1 MIDFSDPD
9 EIVIDKEGL
18 WHYRG
23 AEMKRA
29 DIVHYLY
36 QYLKKD
42 EKGDYLI
49 EIDDDRCPVRVADA
63 PYVVRGVTAG
73 ERGVGGRP
81 GVHILLNDGTT
92 ETLNLET
99 PLRIGEGHVL
109 YCRVKKGEHEARFSR
124 PAYYQICH
132 YLDYDSGSDTYRLV
146 LDQVSYPLV
155 LTGQGDG
162 KTGPTDGSFDKPI

>member
-1 MIDFSDPD
+1 MIDFSDPG
-9 EIVIDKEGL
+9 EIVIDKEGV

-42 EKGDYLI
+42 EKGNYRI
-49 EIDDDRCPVRVADA
+49 EIDEDRCRVRVADA
-63 PYVVRGVTAG
+63 PYVVRSVT
-73 ERGVGGRP
+73 VGDGGISGRP
-81 GVHILLNDGTT
+81 GVHIDLNDGTT
-92 ETLNLET
+92 ERLNLEA

-124 PAYYQICH
+124 SAYYQICS
-132 YLDYDSGSDTYRLV
+132 YMDYDPGSDTYRLV

-155 LTGQGDG
+155 LTGHGESE
-162 KTGPTDGSFDKPI
+162 TGPVDGPFHQPK